1 MKLYFTATAS
11 RDLIRLREFIAK
23 KNPLAAKKYSQQLI
37 KQIKNLLKQ
46 PQLGKPLLEEPTVRQ
61 LVARDYIV
69 RYQAIENQLIVLKIW
84 HGKEE
89 R

>member
-11 RDLIRLREFIAK
+11 RHLIRLREFIAK
-23 KNPLAAKKYSQQLI
+23 KNPVAARKYSQQLI
-37 KQIKNLLKQ
+37 KQIKSLLKQ
-46 PQLGKPLLEEPTVRQ
+46 PQLGTPITEEPTVRQ

-69 RYQAIENQLIVLKIW
+69 RYQVIESQLIVLKIW
-84 HGKEE
+84 HGKEK